1 MESSEGVNDSDYD
14 LLDVIGHGSFG
25 LIRKVRRRS
34 DGMVFARKE
43 IHYRKMEERE
53 RKQLASE
60 VHILSNLRH
69 PHIVRYFGR
78 SIDRANH
85 TIHLYM
91 EFCGNGDLGSLIK
104 ECQQENSI
112 IPENILWSIF
122 VQLTLALYRCH
133 FGMDAPSSD
142 ILVSS
147 PPSPPSSVVVLHR
160 DIKPDNIFRDG
171 EIYVKLGDFGLSRIL
186 DDPSRTFAQT
196 YVGTPYY
203 MSPEII
209 NHEPYTAKSDIW
221 ALGCTMYEM
230 CTKLPPF
237 RAMTQPELNHKIR
250 RGIFPPIPGLYSMT
264 LRDTIRWCLAVDPKR
279 RPMASDLLMIDMFRA
294 YRKELEILEF
304 RKELKVRENN
314 LLKREAS
321 VLAKEE
327 ELKNKERILYEKEI
341 NLGKAIQAHVCR
353 SQTEID
359 RLYSKTQEL
368 GHSGERTASRPSIIS
383 STHTIASLHCTS
395 SKDKRHVTIDN
406 NLSKLSPTRF
416 SPGERRQ
423 ITISSIP
430 IRQPLQE
437 NTSKLSNTSSN
448 KTPVTPSRLRVS
460 PSHSKTLDSPL
471 HSQGILRTEINTEI
485 TGNLRNPRPTV
496 MEMWKK
502 NVWEDGDE
510 LPSPFLRKNVT
521 ISN

>member
-1 MESSEGVNDSDYD
+1 MESVEGVNDADYE
-14 LLDVIGHGSFG
+14 LLEVIGHGSFG
-25 LIRKVRRRS
+25 LIRKVRRKS

-85 TIHLYM
+85 TIYLYM

-104 ECQQENSI
+104 DCQQENSM

-133 FGMDAPSSD
+133 FGADAPPSEV
-142 ILVSS
+142 LVSS
-147 PPSPPSSVVVLHR
+147 SPSPSSSVVVLHR

-171 EIYVKLGDFGLSRIL
+171 EISVKLGDFGLSRIL
-186 DDPSRTFAQT
+186 DDPSTTFAQT

-250 RGIFPPIPGLYSMT
+250 RGIFPPISGLYSMT

-294 YRKELEILEF
+294 YRKELEVLAL
-304 RKELKVRENN
+304 RKELKIRENS
-314 LLKREAS
+314 LLKREAN
-321 VLAKEE
+321 VLVKEE
-327 ELKNKERILYEKEI
+327 ELKNRERILYEKEM
-341 NLGKAIQAHVCR
+341 NLEKVIHAHVCR
-353 SQTEID
+353 TQPEVE
-359 RLYSKTQEL
+359 RFYSKIQEI
-368 GHSGERTASRPSIIS
+368 GHSGERPINRSPAMS
-383 STHTIASLHCTS
+383 SAHTISSLHCS
-395 SKDKRHVTIDN
+395 SPVKDKRQTIDIS
-406 NLSKLSPTRF
+406 LAKLSPTHF
-416 SPGERRQ
+416 SPNERRQ
-423 ITISSIP
+423 LAMSNIP
-430 IRQPLQE
+430 VRQPLQE
-437 NTSKLSNTSSN
+437 NTLKLSNTVSKKN
-448 KTPVTPSRLRVS
+448 PVTPSRLRVS
-460 PSHSKTLDSPL
+460 PNNRKTLDSPL
-471 HSQGILRTEINTEI
+471 HTQGLSRNEVNTEANR
-485 TGNLRNPRPTV
+485 NLRNPRPTV
-496 MEMWKK
+496 MEMWRK
-502 NVWEDGDE
+502 NVWEDGEE

-521 ISN
+521 ILN

>member
-1 MESSEGVNDSDYD
+1 MENTDCVDDIEYE
-14 LLDVIGHGSFG
+14 LLEVIGHGSFG
-25 LIRKVRRRS
+25 MIRKVRRKS
-34 DGMVFARKE
+34 DGMIFARKE

-78 SIDRANH
+78 
-85 TIHLYM
+85 
-91 EFCGNGDLGSLIK
+91 
-104 ECQQENSI
+104 
-112 IPENILWSIF
+112 
-122 VQLTLALYRCH
+122 
-133 FGMDAPSSD
+133 
-142 ILVSS
+142 
-147 PPSPPSSVVVLHR
+147 
-160 DIKPDNIFRDG
+160 IFRDG
-171 EIYVKLGDFGLSRIL
+171 EISVKLGDFGLSRIL

-237 RAMTQPELNHKIR
+237 RAMTQSELNHKIR
-250 RGIFPPIPGLYSMT
+250 RGIFPPISGLYSMT

-294 YRKELEILEF
+294 YRKELEVLQLWAPFSLIF
-304 RKELKVRENN
+304 STNDI
-314 LLKREAS
+314 EAN

-327 ELKNKERILYEKEI
+327 ELKNRERILYEKEM
-341 NLGKAIQAHVCR
+341 NLEKVIHARVCR
-353 SQTEID
+353 TQSETDRFYTKSQEI
-359 RLYSKTQEL
+359 
-368 GHSGERTASRPSIIS
+368 GHSGERPTNRLSAMS
-383 STHTIASLHCTS
+383 SAHTIASLHCS
-395 SKDKRHVTIDN
+395 SPVKDKRHTTIDSS
-406 NLSKLSPTRF
+406 LAKLSSAHF

-423 ITISSIP
+423 LTVSNIP

-437 NTSKLSNTSSN
+437 NTSKLSNTVSKN
-448 KTPVTPSRLRVS
+448 TPVTPSRLRVS
-460 PSHSKTLDSPL
+460 PNSRKTLDSPL
-471 HSQGILRTEINTEI
+471 HTQGLLRNEVNIETNR
-485 TGNLRNPRPTV
+485 NLRNPRPTV
-496 MEMWKK
+496 MEMWRK
-502 NVWEDGDE
+502 NAWEDEEE

-521 ISN
+521 ILN